1 MKARGG
7 IRLGVGAALCVVG
20 FVLAKGMRYRDTTVA
35 FDAGGCHL
43 VTDIIDKGEDETQGS
58 VVLLHGL
65 AANKKIMEYIA
76 HGFAEQKLRVFVP
89 DLPGHGRTA
98 GPFSFARAESCGES
112 LVRELITR
120 KVIEPQRTILAGH
133 SMGGAIA
140 IRVAARV
147 GVAGVIAISPA
158 PMRVANGVPSDM
170 LPYANPPPLPPHT
183 LAMSAAFEPLGI
195 RESTRN
201 LVAGDATATSQY
213 LFISRATHVSELFD
227 GRVARAAQDWARK
240 TLGLSPQASV
250 PSSAPLIGS
259 VLGLA
264 GILLL
269 AGPFLRETLGR
280 NRRRAAPEREVEF
293 ARHLT
298 RAQRWAL
305 RLGLGIG
312 VAADDP
318 LVGTLMAAKTLNESK
333 DSGDAAEG
341 LSLFR
346 SLTEVVLASLLA
358 VLVLR
363 YWNPLAFVGM
373 YNGGYFASF
382 LLITG
387 LALLV
392 LHRQAV
398 RALATTIRITTVV
411 RAALAALVLHLL
423 VTGWLDATFMESWV
437 SAARWARFPVLFIAA
452 LSYLLA
458 EELLV
463 GPSGTLSAWMRLAVA
478 LALRFA
484 AFLVLVFGIFV
495 LHSGAILLL
504 LLAVFLALFFVFQRM
519 GMDLVR
525 RETGSALAAAVFGA
539 ILLAGFCLVIF
550 PVT

>member
-1 MKARGG
+1 
-7 IRLGVGAALCVVG
+7 
-20 FVLAKGMRYRDTTVA
+20 MRV
-35 FDAGGCHL
+35 
-43 VTDIIDKGEDETQGS
+43 
-58 VVLLHGL
+58 
-65 AANKKIMEYIA
+65 A
-76 HGFAEQKLRVFVP
+76 HGF
-89 DLPGHGRTA
+89 PG
-98 GPFSFARAESCGES
+98 
-112 LVRELITR
+112 
-120 KVIEPQRTILAGH
+120 
-133 SMGGAIA
+133 
-140 IRVAARV
+140 
-147 GVAGVIAISPA
+147 
-158 PMRVANGVPSDM
+158 DM
-170 LPYANPPPLPPHT
+170 LPYTDPPPLPPHT

-195 RESTRN
+195 RESTRE
-201 LVAGDATATSQY
+201 LVAGDAAATSRY
-213 LFISRATHVSELFD
+213 LFVPGATHVSVLFD
-227 GRVARAAQDWARK
+227 GRVVKAAQDWAAK
-240 TLGLSPQASV
+240 ALGLASQASI
-250 PSSAPLIGS
+250 PSVAPLIGS
-259 VLGLA
+259 TLGLA

-269 AGPFLRETLGR
+269 AGPFLLETLGR
-280 NRRRAAPEREVEF
+280 NRRPAAPEREREF

-346 SLTEVVLASLLA
+346 LLTEVVLASLLA

-363 YWNPLAFVGM
+363 YWNPLAFVAL

-387 LALLV
+387 LILLL
-392 LHRQAV
+392 LHGKAV
-398 RALATTIRITTVV
+398 WPLGTTIRVTTVV
-411 RAALAALVLHLL
+411 WAASAGLVLHLL
-423 VTGWLDATFMESWV
+423 VTGWLDATLTESWV
-437 SAARWARFPVLFIAA
+437 SAARWVRFPVLFVAA

-458 EELLV
+458 EELLL
-463 GPSGTLSAWMRLAVA
+463 GPSGTRSALMRLGVA
-478 LALRFA
+478 LAWRLA
-484 AFLVLVFGIFV
+484 AFLVLTFGIFV
-495 LHSGAILLL
+495 LHSGAILLI

>member
-7 IRLGVGAALCVVG
+7 IRLGAGAVLCVVG
-20 FVLAKGMRYRDTTVA
+20 FVLAKGTGYRETTVA

-65 AANKKIMEYIA
+65 SANKKIMEYLA
-76 HGFAEQKLRVFVP
+76 HGFAEQNLRVFVP
-89 DLPGHGRTA
+89 DLPGHGRTP
-98 GPFSFARAESCGES
+98 GPFTFARAESCGES
-112 LVRELITR
+112 LVRELIAQR
-120 KVIEPQRTILAGH
+120 VIEPQRTILAGH

-140 IRVAARV
+140 IRVATRV

-158 PMRVANGVPSDM
+158 PMRVAHGVPSDM
-170 LPYANPPPLPPHT
+170 LPYTDSPPLPPHT

-195 RESTRN
+195 RESTRD
-201 LVAGDATATSQY
+201 LVAGDAAATSQY

-318 LVGTLMAAKTLNESK
+318 LVGTLMATKTLNESK
-333 DSGDAAEG
+333 DSGDTKEG
-341 LSLFR
+341 LSIFRPLAEVLLVSLF
-346 SLTEVVLASLLA
+346 A

-363 YWNPLAFVGM
+363 YWNPLAFVAL

-382 LLITG
+382 LLISG
-387 LALLV
+387 LILLL
-392 LHRQAV
+392 LHGKAV
-398 RALATTIRITTVV
+398 RPLATTIRVTTVV
-411 RAALAALVLHLL
+411 WAASAGLVLHLL
-423 VTGWLDATFMESWV
+423 VTGWLDATLTESWV
-437 SAARWARFPVLFIAA
+437 SAARWVRFPVLFVAA

-458 EELLV
+458 EE
-463 GPSGTLSAWMRLAVA
+463 
-478 LALRFA
+478 
-484 AFLVLVFGIFV
+484 
-495 LHSGAILLL
+495 ILLGPVKTHGG
-504 LLAVFLALFFVFQRM
+504 LARL
-519 GMDLVR
+519 
-525 RETGSALAAAVFGA
+525 
-539 ILLAGFCLVIF
+539 
-550 PVT
+550 

>member
-7 IRLGVGAALCVVG
+7 IRLGAGAALCVVG
-20 FVLAKGMRYRDTTVA
+20 FVLAKGTGYRETTVA
-35 FDAGGCHL
+35 FNAGGCHL
-43 VTDIIDKGEDETQGS
+43 VTEIIDKGEEETQGA

-65 AANKKIMEYIA
+65 SANKKIMEYLA
-76 HGFAEQKLRVFVP
+76 RGFAEQKLRVFVP
-89 DLPGHGRTA
+89 DLPGHGRTP
-98 GPFSFARAESCGES
+98 GPFSFARAETCGES
-112 LVRELITR
+112 LVRELIAR
-120 KVIEPQRTILAGH
+120 RVIDPQRTILAGH

-140 IRVAARV
+140 IRVATRL

-158 PMRVANGVPSDM
+158 PMRVAHGVPADM
-170 LPYANPPPLPPHT
+170 LPYTDAPPLPPHT

-195 RESTRN
+195 RESTRD
-201 LVAGDATATSQY
+201 LVAGDATATSRY
-213 LFISRATHVSELFD
+213 LFVPGATHVSVLFD
-227 GRVARAAQDWARK
+227 GRVARAAQDWAAK
-240 TLGLSPQASV
+240 TLGLASQASG

-259 VLGLA
+259 ILGLA

-269 AGPFLRETLGR
+269 TGPFLREILG
-280 NRRRAAPEREVEF
+280 
-293 ARHLT
+293 T
-298 RAQRWAL
+298 RLRKTAQRE
-305 RLGLGIG
+305 I
-312 VAADDP
+312 
-318 LVGTLMAAKTLNESK
+318 ESTQP
-333 DSGDAAEG
+333 SDAAAALPIFRLLMEVA
-341 LSLFR
+341 LVSLF
-346 SLTEVVLASLLA
+346 A

-363 YWNPLAFVGM
+363 YWNPLSFVALYSGA
-373 YNGGYFASF
+373 YFASF
-382 LLITG
+382 LLMVG
-387 LALLV
+387 LV
-392 LHRQAV
+392 LLLLHRKAV
-398 RALATTIRITTVV
+398 RALAPIRIATVLL
-411 RAALAALVLHLL
+411 AAFAALVLHLL

-437 SAARWARFPVLFIAA
+437 SAARWARFPVLFVAA

-458 EELLV
+458 EELLL
-463 GPSGTLSAWMRLAVA
+463 GPSGARSAWMRLAVA